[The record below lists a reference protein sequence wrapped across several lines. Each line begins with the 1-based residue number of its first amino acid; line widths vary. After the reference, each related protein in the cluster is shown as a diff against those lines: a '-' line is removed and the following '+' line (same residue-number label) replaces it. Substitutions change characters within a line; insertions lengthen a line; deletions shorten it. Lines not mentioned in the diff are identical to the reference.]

1 VKSVHEIAQEVFDTY
16 GVRVITDQERSGLPI
31 ACRPADERTCLT
43 YLQQVLTRELSIYSP
58 QVIRKSKLNEI
69 ILCQKLAS
77 EGQRRGGL
85 TCAAFLGSL
94 GLPFIRNKIYLN
106 IKVGGGWQYMRAAFH
121 HELFHMIDYFDDING
136 YYDQRWKSLN
146 RPGFVYHKD
155 RIDEQ
160 RAKPQR
166 GFISEYA
173 MDAVIEDKAEVY
185 SYLLIDHRGTEKLV
199 REDRIL
205 ARKVVRM
212 KELLHS
218 FSSEFNEDFWSKRD
232 AASISYAKSI
242 VKKRS

>member
-1 VKSVHEIAQEVFDTY
+1 M
-16 GVRVITDQERSGLPI
+16 PI
-31 ACRPADERTCLT
+31 ACSPADERTCLT
-43 YLQQVLTRELSIYSP
+43 YLEQVLTRELSIYSP
-58 QVIRKSKLNEI
+58 KLIRRSRLNDI
-69 ILCQKLAS
+69 ILCRKLAS

-85 TCAAFLGSL
+85 TCAAFMGSL

-106 IKVGGGWQYMRAAFH
+106 IKGGGAWLYMRAAFH

-136 YYDQRWKSLN
+136 YYDQKWKSLN

-155 RIDEQ
+155 RIEGQ
-160 RAKPQR
+160 RAKPQL

-185 SYLLIDHRGTEKLV
+185 SYLLIDHKGTEKLA

-212 KELLHS
+212 KELLHT
-218 FSSEFNEDFWSKRD
+218 FSREFDDDFWSKRD
-232 AASISYAKSI
+232 AASISYARRI